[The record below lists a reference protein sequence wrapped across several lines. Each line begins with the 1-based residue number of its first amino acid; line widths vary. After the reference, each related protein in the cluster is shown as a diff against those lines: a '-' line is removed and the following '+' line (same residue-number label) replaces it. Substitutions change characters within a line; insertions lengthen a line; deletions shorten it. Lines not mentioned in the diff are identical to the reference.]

1 MDMDHRMLGDGG
13 EPRDYLWIVVI
24 GGFLAVFC
32 AYGIGANDVANAFAT
47 SVGAKTLSVKHAV
60 ILAAIFEFGGAVL
73 LGSHVT
79 KTIRKGIADI
89 DCFIDDGPV
98 LMYGMMCVIFCT
110 GLWLLIATFF
120 QMPVSTTHSVV
131 GGIIGMTIA
140 AKGGS
145 CVVWHKDTDQFPFVK
160 GVSAIVVSWI
170 LSPLFSGVGAAIL
183 YLFVRTFIL
192 RSENSYTRAFIFYP
206 FLLASAITLYTF
218 FTIYKGAKGLDLDET
233 PLSVATGVSFGIGF
247 GLGLL
252 SIPCMPILKKS
263 IEARLERRAT
273 AAAAGTEEG
282 KEAPADDKVTD
293 DKAALVNGS
302 FLSRSFSKFK
312 NFLDNGINNEVHASL
327 DDDIVAAGIHDTA
340 EKFEERTEEV
350 FKALQVFT
358 ACCDAFGHG
367 ANDVANSIGPYA
379 AIYIIYTDNEVVSSR
394 DLGADAYWILFL
406 GGLGIV
412 LGLATYGYK
421 IMSAIGVQIS
431 RITPSRGFCIE
442 MGATVIIV
450 MGSRLEMPLS
460 TTHCQVG
467 ATMGVALVER
477 VGGLNWKLLGKV
489 AFGWV
494 ATLAVVGFFSAILF
508 CQGAYAPCAI

>member
-1 MDMDHRMLGDGG
+1 MDYDARMLDATY
-13 EPRDYLWIVVI
+13 EPRDYLWIVIV

-32 AYGIGANDVANAFAT
+32 SYGIGANDVANAFAT

-89 DCFIDDGPV
+89 DCFMDDGPV
-98 LMYGMMCVIFCT
+98 LMYGMCCVIFCT
-110 GLWLLIATFF
+110 GLWLLLATFLK
-120 QMPVSTTHSVV
+120 MPVSTTHSVV

-145 CVVWHKDTDQFPFVK
+145 CVVWHADTDTFPYVK
-160 GVSAIVVSWI
+160 GVSAIVVSWF
-170 LSPLFSGVGAAIL
+170 LSPIFSGVGAAA
-183 YLFVRTFIL
+183 LFLFCRTFIL
-192 RSENSYTRAFIFYP
+192 RSENSYNRAIYFYP
-206 FLLASAITLYTF
+206 LLLGSTITLYTF
-218 FTIYKGAKGLDLDET
+218 FTIYKGASGLDLDET
-233 PLSVATGVSFGIGF
+233 PLSLATGVSFGIGF
-247 GLGLL
+247 GLALL
-252 SIPCMPILKKS
+252 SIPCIPLLKKS
-263 IEARLERRAT
+263 IDARLERRA
-273 AAAAGTEEG
+273 AAANAELEEG
-282 KEAPADDKVTD
+282 KEEFVKDPE
-293 DKAALVNGS
+293 AAEVNGS
-302 FLSRSFSKFK
+302 FLSNSFNKMK
-312 NFLDNGINNEVHASL
+312 NFLNEGINADVHAAL
-327 DDDIVAAGIHDTA
+327 DDDIIAADIHDKA
-340 EKFEERTEEV
+340 EKFDEKTEEV

-379 AIYIIYTDNEVVSSR
+379 AIYIIYTDNAVVSSR

-421 IMSAIGVQIS
+421 IMAAIGVQIS

-442 MGATVIIV
+442 MGATVIVV

-477 VGGLNWKLLGKV
+477 VGGLNWKLLGTV

-494 ATLAVVGFFSAILF
+494 ATLVVVGFTSAILF
-508 CQGAYAPCAI
+508 CQGAYAPCV